1 MGVAGMGQLE
11 TDKAEAGEEPTNAS
25 HASLYFDFPFSRL
38 DQIALISSSYFLLK
52 GQALIESPG
61 NETDLTKSGHSMAL
75 KFFDGPEA
83 LVAKVQQAGLAG
95 SWTQQNGSHQFRS
108 QRGGVLSYW
117 PGTCTVTVQGK
128 SPGKEDLESIFS
140 DELPKNPIVNQ
151 ECGPSKKVFVVYGH
165 DTSART
171 QLDAML
177 RRWGLEPIILDQLPS
192 KGQTIIEKL
201 EDYTED
207 VGFGVVLATPDDF
220 GYPKDHEDQKA
231 YRARQNVVLELGMLL
246 VKLGRPKVAILLGN
260 QVEMERPS
268 DIQGLIYIAF
278 KNDLQKEAGQLL
290 AKEMAAQ
297 GYNIDVKNL

>member
-1 MGVAGMGQLE
+1 
-11 TDKAEAGEEPTNAS
+11 
-25 HASLYFDFPFSRL
+25 
-38 DQIALISSSYFLLK
+38 
-52 GQALIESPG
+52 
-61 NETDLTKSGHSMAL
+61 MAI
-75 KFFDGPEA
+75 KFFDGHDA
-83 LVAKVQQAGLAG
+83 LKAMIGAAKLNGIW
-95 SWTQQNGSHQFRS
+95 SEPNGSHQFRS

-117 PGTCTVTVQGK
+117 PGTATVTIQGK
-128 SPGKEDLESIFS
+128 SPGKEDLESLFAEGSIA
-140 DELPKNPIVNQ
+140 PPVTIVPS
-151 ECGPSKKVFVVYGH
+151 GPSKKVFVVYGH
-165 DTSART
+165 DETART
-171 QLDAML
+171 QLDAMI

-260 QVEMERPS
+260 QVAMERPS
-268 DIQGLIYIAF
+268 DIQGLIYIPF
-278 KNDLQKEAGQLL
+278 KQDLQREAGPLL

-297 GYNIDVKNL
+297 GYSIHVSKL